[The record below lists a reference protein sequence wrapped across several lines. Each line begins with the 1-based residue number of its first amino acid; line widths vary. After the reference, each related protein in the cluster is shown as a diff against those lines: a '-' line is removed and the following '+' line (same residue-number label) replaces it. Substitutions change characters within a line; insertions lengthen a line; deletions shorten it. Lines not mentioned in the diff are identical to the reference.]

1 MSEASRLTDFV
12 EISIHHLRPE
22 IEARA
27 FEKPAETLRLP

>member
-1 MSEASRLTDFV
+1 MSEVSRLTDFV